1 MLSSERDNSLSTF
14 GWVSYILHLEVAVAA
29 VVPGT
34 EFGVGLLAVALVLDL
49 VKRRDASGTWQESHF
64 SWRLRS
70 VVVCAVLYVL
80 TAPLFLLLILPGKL
94 AWAVI
99 SLWFLYRV
107 VRGMVAMNAQE
118 PVGVSP

>member
-14 GWVSYILHLEVAVAA
+14 GWVSYILHLIVAVAA

-49 VKRRDASGTWQESHF
+49 VKRSDASGTWQESHF

>member
-14 GWVSYILHLEVAVAA
+14 GWVSYILHLVVAVAA